1 MRYLFVHQNF
11 PGQYRHLVAHLR
23 DDPANEVVFLTE
35 REDRSMAN
43 VRKIVYKTSR
53 AVSKNTHHYLR
64 QVEHA
69 VLRGQ
74 AVARVAL
81 KLKTAGFVPDIMIG
95 HNAWGEILY
104 LKDVFPDVPLLG
116 YFEFFRKPW
125 GGCLDFDP
133 EFPADDDARAKLRTL
148 GSVDL
153 LGLHAAD
160 WGQTA
165 TEWQRSEH
173 PACYHDKIS
182 VMHEGIDTDLV
193 RPDPKAQLVVDGIML
208 TRNDEVITYVARN
221 LEPYRGFHTFMR
233 ALPAILKRRPKAHVV
248 IVGGDDVSYGRLP
261 PKGETYRTLM
271 LKEVGSRLDMQRV
284 HFMGWVPYDEYVKVL
299 QVSSAH
305 VYLTYPFVLSWSML
319 EAMAAECLVIASSTA
334 PVLEVI
340 ENAENGLLVDF
351 FSVKQIADRIDEAL
365 DHPDCMVRI
374 REQARATIVDR
385 YDLKR
390 KALPDQL
397 KIIDELIGRKPSYTA
412 ACTPTKS
419 GDTGNSVKPESTLL
433 GKNTTA
439 PLILSSS
446 VRLTEKEAEV
456 LDWLRKGKS
465 ATEIAGILDRS
476 EYTVKN
482 QMRGLYE
489 KLGAHS
495 RGQALHQASQ
505 LSIPD
510 RPL

>member
-23 DDPANEVVFLTE
+23 NDPKNEVVFLTE

-53 AVSKNTHHYLR
+53 AVSKSTHHYLH

-81 KLKTAGFVPDIMIG
+81 KLKTAGFTPDIMVG

-133 EFPADDDARAKLRTL
+133 EFPPDDDSRAKLRTL

-153 LGLHAAD
+153 LGLQAAD

-165 TEWQRSEH
+165 TEWQRSQH
-173 PACYHDKIS
+173 PVEYQSKIA
-182 VMHEGIDTDLV
+182 VVHEGIDTDV
-193 RPDPKAQLVVDGIML
+193 VKPDPDATLTLDGITL
-208 TRNDEVITYVARN
+208 SRKDEVITYVARN

-233 ALPAILKRRPKAHVV
+233 ALPAVLKRRPKAHVV

-261 PKGETYRTLM
+261 PTGQTYRSVM
-271 LKEVGSRLDMQRV
+271 LKEVGSQLDMQRV
-284 HFMGWVPYDEYVKVL
+284 HFMGWVPYEQYLNVL

-340 ENAENGLLVDF
+340 KDRENGLLVDF
-351 FSVKQIADRIDEAL
+351 FSTEQIADRIDEAL
-365 DHPDCMVRI
+365 GHPDRMASI
-374 REQARATIVDR
+374 REQARTTIMDR

-390 KALPDQL
+390 KALPSQL
-397 KIIDELIGRKPSYTA
+397 KLIEEFVLGNQIRMTHDSPAQPDVTGNKPDRNKKKHLLS
-412 ACTPTKS
+412 S
-419 GDTGNSVKPESTLL
+419 GDRYAAVSRAVKHREQ
-433 GKNTTA
+433 N
-439 PLILSSS
+439 
-446 VRLTEKEAEV
+446 V
-456 LDWLRKGKS
+456 
-465 ATEIAGILDRS
+465 
-476 EYTVKN
+476 
-482 QMRGLYE
+482 
-489 KLGAHS
+489 
-495 RGQALHQASQ
+495 
-505 LSIPD
+505 
-510 RPL
+510 

>member
-1 MRYLFVHQNF
+1 MRYLFIHQNF

-23 DDPANEVVFLTE
+23 DDSANEVVFLTE

-43 VRKIVYKTSR
+43 VKKIVYKTSR
-53 AVSKNTHHYLR
+53 AVSRNTHHYLR

-81 KLKTAGFVPDIMIG
+81 ALKKQGFVPDIMIG

-173 PACYHDKIS
+173 PTCYHDKIS
-182 VMHEGIDTDLV
+182 VMHEGTDTDIV
-193 RPDPKAQLVVDGIML
+193 RPDLNAKLVVDGITL
-208 TRNDEVITYVARN
+208 TRKDEVITYVARN

-261 PKGETYRTLM
+261 PKGGTYRSLM
-271 LKEVGSRLDMQRV
+271 LKEIGSQLDMQRV
-284 HFMGWVPYDEYVKVL
+284 HFMGWVPYDQYLKVL

-340 ENAENGLLVDF
+340 TDGENGLLVDF
-351 FSVKQIADRIDEAL
+351 FSTEQIADHVEETL
-365 DHPDCMVRI
+365 DHPDRMASICK
-374 REQARATIVDR
+374 QARATIVER

-390 KALPDQL
+390 KALPSQL
-397 KIIDELIGRKPSYTA
+397 GLIKR
-412 ACTPTKS
+412 
-419 GDTGNSVKPESTLL
+419 
-433 GKNTTA
+433 
-439 PLILSSS
+439 LILNNNGSTALNASVQAAASSGVPDS
-446 VRLTEKEAEV
+446 DREAG
-456 LDWLRKGKS
+456 RQISCGRNYAIS
-465 ATEIAGILDRS
+465 
-476 EYTVKN
+476 
-482 QMRGLYE
+482 
-489 KLGAHS
+489 
-495 RGQALHQASQ
+495 QA
-505 LSIPD
+505 
-510 RPL
+510 